1 MPFSE
6 DCSPDMTRRQI
17 LYLTVGAA
25 GIVSMPDEASA
36 VSKTSHSLNLLAED
50 YFQALVDANPFW
62 ASQLGMA
69 SRSQAARVEIEI
81 SPASRAKAS
90 RLHKRMLGQLKGIT
104 RAKLSDS
111 DATTYDL
118 IEWLANDQ
126 IAILGR
132 QDHLLPLDQLAL
144 RPPFQ
149 LAAPFENGLST
160 FSTADDFELH
170 LLRLRAL
177 PAWCAQ
183 AETNFSEG
191 AKAGIRHPQ
200 VIVERLLTMLRALVP
215 AQIEASPYLAPLN
228 LSTAQQRPET
238 VAHLRRAYLKVVDG
252 EVNPALLRL
261 VQTLQSIGGR
271 SSDGWSALPGGKDW
285 YRVWVRS
292 HTGTNLSPQAIH
304 ELGLQEV
311 QRLRSRM
318 TEVQQQYGFAGSLD
332 EFLQWHDKRKET
344 RPFMTEGDV
353 LGAYGRLNDRIVSQ
367 LPRLFKHAPKS
378 KLEIRPEPVLTRD
391 TASDHYEPSSVDGSR
406 PGVFYA
412 VIPDGAAYSA
422 APMAS
427 LFLHEGQP
435 GHHYQMALAQESNLP
450 KLQRFYYHMAFG
462 EGWALYAETL
472 GYPLGLY
479 EDPTAHL
486 GHLSMAMMRAVRLV
500 VDTGIHELGWSRE
513 RATSYF
519 KRQTGFSDTNTRIQI
534 ERYMVSPGQALSY
547 ATGRLSIEK
556 MRDDA
561 KSRLGPR
568 FELADFHEQV
578 LNSGALPLSVLQS
591 KIRQW
596 IDAKVR
602 T

>member
-1 MPFSE
+1 MPLSK
-6 DCSPDMTRRQI
+6 SPHMTRRHV
-17 LYLTVGAA
+17 LHLTVGAA
-25 GIVSMPDEASA
+25 ANVSMPDDASA
-36 VSKTSHSLNLLAED
+36 VSKISHSLNLLAED

-62 ASQLGMA
+62 ASQLGIA

-104 RAKLSDS
+104 RGSLSES

-126 IAILGR
+126 LAILGR

-144 RPPFQ
+144 RTPFQ

-200 VIVERLLTMLRALVP
+200 AIVERLLTMLRALVP

-228 LSTAQQRPET
+228 LNTAQRGPET

-318 TEVQQQYGFAGSLD
+318 TEVQQQYGFTGSLD
-332 EFLQWHDKRKET
+332 EFLQWHDKRKQT
-344 RPFMTEGDV
+344 RPFMTESDV

-519 KRQTGFSDTNTRIQI
+519 KQQTGFSDTNTRIQI